1 MKLNFFFTIKSILG
15 ILWEIIWA
23 FKFLS
28 EEHIFFLLTFW
39 RDLFGLTDLKERN
52 HSKDFSKNL
61 RSIIL
66 TVSLLYPHDI
76 KKKKKD
82 EV

>member
-1 MKLNFFFTIKSILG
+1 M
-15 ILWEIIWA
+15 WA

-28 EEHIFFLLTFW
+28 EEHLFFYFYFFNVIIW
-39 RDLFGLTDLKERN
+39 SHRSKRKKK

-61 RSIIL
+61 RSIIS
-66 TVSLLYPHDI
+66 TISLLYPHDR
-76 KKKKKD
+76 KKKD